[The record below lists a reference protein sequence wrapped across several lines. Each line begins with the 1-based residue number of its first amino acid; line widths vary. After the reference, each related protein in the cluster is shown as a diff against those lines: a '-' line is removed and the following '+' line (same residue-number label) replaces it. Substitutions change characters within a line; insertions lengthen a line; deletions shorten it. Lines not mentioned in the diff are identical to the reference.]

1 VDGRG
6 FIAAGLAPDPRHLL
20 LPFAFCLVPF
30 AFWLLPF
37 GFCLILPFMVQ
48 EQAERLVRVVGFW
61 GLVAMCINAVVG
73 SGVFLLPHE
82 SFVLLGPFSLWAPL
96 IFALPVFILVLC
108 FAEASSHFTEPGGA
122 YLYSRTAF
130 GDFIGF
136 ETGWMNWLARVTSLA
151 SLSNGMVL
159 ALGLLYPTLK
169 TGVPRAIVITSILLI
184 LGAIHFVGVR
194 YGAASIYVFT
204 FGKLVP
210 LIAFIVVALVAWRTN
225 PIPDSL
231 TIPGPGTD
239 WSSAALFML
248 FAYAGFEN
256 LGVPAGEYKN
266 PRRHLPYALLTG
278 ILAIAAIYVLAQLG
292 AMSALP
298 DLSTSDTPIASAAE
312 VLIGPAGALI
322 ITIGALLSMAGT
334 NSGTML
340 EGSRMLYA
348 LSLDR
353 RIGRLSFVHPRFRT
367 PTVAISIHAGLALG
381 LALGGSFRQ
390 LAMLS
395 AVARLTTY
403 LFTCAAV
410 PRLRKLNPGF
420 RTPGLV
426 VPILGTLISL
436 ALFLTLNA
444 VHFIAAA
451 IALAV
456 GAIIYFLSKPKQ
468 S

>member
-1 VDGRG
+1 VPEQS
-6 FIAAGLAPDPRHLL
+6 AGK
-20 LPFAFCLVPF
+20 
-30 AFWLLPF
+30 
-37 GFCLILPFMVQ
+37 LIR
-48 EQAERLVRVVGFW
+48 AVGFW

-73 SGVFLLPHE
+73 SGVFLLPSE
-82 SFVLLGPFSLWAPL
+82 SYKLLGPFSLWAPL

-108 FAEASSHFTEPGGA
+108 FAEAASHFSEPGGA
-122 YLYSRTAF
+122 YLYAKTAF
-130 GDFIGF
+130 GAFVGF

-151 SLSNGMVL
+151 SLSNGFVL
-159 ALGLLYPTLK
+159 ALARLFPEIGTGTARAAVIIGTIGILALIHLL
-169 TGVPRAIVITSILLI
+169 
-184 LGAIHFVGVR
+184 GVR

-210 LIAFIVVALVAWRTN
+210 LIGFIVLALVMWKHN
-225 PIPDSL
+225 PIPASL
-231 TIPGPGTD
+231 HVPGPGTD
-239 WSSAALFML
+239 WSAAALFML

-256 LGVPAGEYKN
+256 LGVPAGEFKN
-266 PRRHLPYALLTG
+266 PKRDLPFALLVGT
-278 ILAIAAIYVLAQLG
+278 LAIAALYVLAQLA

-298 DLSTSDTPIASAAE
+298 DLSKTSTPIADAAAA
-312 VLIGPAGALI
+312 LIGPIGAI
-322 ITIGALLSMAGT
+322 VITIGALLSMAGT

-353 RIGRLSFVHPRFRT
+353 PRLRSISYVHPRFRT
-367 PTVAISIHAGLALG
+367 PLVAIAIHTVVAIA
-381 LALGGSFRQ
+381 LALGGSFAK

-410 PRLRKLNPGF
+410 PRLRKLNEGF
-420 RTPGLV
+420 LTPGGLI

-436 ALFLTLNA
+436 TLFFTLNK
-444 VHFIAAA
+444 FNFLAAA
-451 IALAV
+451 IAMLV
-456 GAIIYFLSKPKQ
+456 GAVIALTTKHETDTASTTDLS